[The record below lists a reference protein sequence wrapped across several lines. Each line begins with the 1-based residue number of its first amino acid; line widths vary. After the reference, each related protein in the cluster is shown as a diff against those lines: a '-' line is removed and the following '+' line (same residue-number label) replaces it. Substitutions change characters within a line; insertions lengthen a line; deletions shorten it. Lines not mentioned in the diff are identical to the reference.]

1 MGRILANLG
10 DELKGELSGC
20 LPLLQDRLKN
30 EITRLTTVK
39 CLTRVANSGLR
50 VDISPILKDSLPV
63 LASFLR
69 KNQRT
74 LKLSTL
80 TLLDTLVRNY
90 NGVIQPTSLAPVLAE
105 LSPLISEAD
114 LHIAQLT
121 MNLLTSVARLLK
133 PCLGVVK
140 TSSLPG
146 VLRLTQS
153 PLLQGAALTAML
165 EFFQALV
172 VANEAEMNQQRML
185 DALVHPVMD
194 PNSGASVHKQG
205 RASIAKCV
213 AAIVA
218 TQSPAEGLAVV
229 NKFAGQ
235 LNNKSGQPHIQTF
248 SLLAVAEIGKHM

>member
-10 DELKGELSGC
+10 DELKPELPAC

-39 CLTRVANSGLR
+39 CLTRVANSVLR

-80 TLLDTLVRNY
+80 ALLDTLVRNY
-90 NGVIQPTSLAPVLAE
+90 NGVIEPANLAPVLAE

-121 MNLLTSVARLLK
+121 MNLLTSVARLIK
-133 PCLGVVK
+133 PCLEIVK
-140 TSSLPG
+140 TSSLPEI
-146 VLRLTQS
+146 LRLTQS

-172 VANEAEMNQQRML
+172 VANMADLNQQRML
-185 DALVHPVMD
+185 DALVQPVMD
-194 PNSGASVHKQG
+194 KNGAAVHKQG

-218 TQSPAEGLAVV
+218 TQSPAEGLTVV

-235 LNNKSGQPHIQTF
+235 LNNKSGPPHIQTF